1 MQFLCGYFNENF
13 IHLFL
18 LLAIFLGRMKLYKNV
33 KVKFGFTCF
42 DHMISG
48 IAFKE
53 KEGIIASFKL
63 QKVKSLHIKDK
74 LVHFLILKIIFK
86 GSGREIYD
94 AFRQFFLEENRRHA
108 KCRIITD
115 GHVEFYLK
123 LSDDE
128 LEKTMKK
135 VKKFL
140 NENCWSNDA

>member
-1 MQFLCGYFNENF
+1 
-13 IHLFL
+13 
-18 LLAIFLGRMKLYKNV
+18 MKSHKNMNV
-33 KVKFGFTCF
+33 KFEFTCF
-42 DHMISG
+42 NHVISG

-53 KEGIIASFKL
+53 KEGIVASFKL
-63 QKVKSLHIKDK
+63 QKVNSLHIKDK

-94 AFRQFFLEENRRHA
+94 AFRQIFLEESRHHA